1 MCPANRRRPDPPA
14 RPRRRAHTGAAFG
27 LAGPRAR
34 GEDLDE
40 TAVME
45 IALAMREKLAAVGIT
60 TELAHGESG
69 IELHGTGEYET
80 MVSSLGPTVF
90 ELAGHDRSEWDR
102 ILDVRVDQAVRTL
115 ASVKRRWPGTPEQW
129 RAAVRTRLIDPDVSC
144 RYGSPVHRPFG
155 GNLVLALYLRLDG
168 GVMPIYSE
176 HLKDCPLSAD
186 ELFEAGQRNTDRAPL
201 VHRGPIG
208 AGAWALHG
216 EGFFTASKAA
226 NLGAV
231 LDGIDVGADAGVLFC
246 LPHKHVLG
254 LHPIDPDDPYWA
266 LNSMALLHRDET
278 DRHVDPMLSPFIFH
292 RAPTGEVEA
301 VAVPG
306 GVIYDDPRVLILP
319 APRFDA
325 ILDAAGCESTPV
337 RCAGA
342 GDRLPGRMGAGGGLR
357 SPGRGAAGTR
367 AG

>member
-1 MCPANRRRPDPPA
+1 MRPAHRRRPDPPPA
-14 RPRRRAHTGAAFG
+14 HSRGRAHTGAAFG
-27 LAGPRAR
+27 LAGPCAR

-40 TAVME
+40 TTVME
-45 IALAMREKLAAVGIT
+45 IALTMREKLAAAGIT

-69 IELHGTGEYET
+69 IELHGTGEYKM

-102 ILDVRVDQAVRTL
+102 ILDVRVDQAIRTL
-115 ASVKRRWPGTPEQW
+115 ASVKRWPGTPEQW
-129 RAAVRTRLIDPDVSC
+129 RAGVRTRLIDPDVSC

-168 GVMPIYSE
+168 GVAPIYSE
-176 HLKDCPLSAD
+176 HLKDCPLSVD

-231 LDGIDVGADAGVLFC
+231 LGEIDVGADAGVLFC

-266 LNSMALLHRDET
+266 LNSMALLHREET
-278 DRHVDPMLSPFIFH
+278 ELHVDPMLSPFIFH

-301 VAVPG
+301 VAIPG
-306 GVIYDDPRVLILP
+306 GVVYDDPRVLILP
-319 APRFDA
+319 APLFDA

-337 RCAGA
+337 R
-342 GDRLPGRMGAGGGLR
+342 
-357 SPGRGAAGTR
+357 
-367 AG
+367 

>member
-1 MCPANRRRPDPPA
+1 MSPANRRRPDSPA
-14 RPRRRAHTGAAFG
+14 RPRRPAHTGAAFG
-27 LAGPRAR
+27 LAGPCTR
-34 GEDLDE
+34 GGDPDE
-40 TAVME
+40 TTVME
-45 IALAMREKLAAVGIT
+45 IALAMRQKLAAAGIT

-69 IELHGTGEYET
+69 IELHGTGEHEE
-80 MVSSLGPTVF
+80 MVNRLERIVF

-102 ILDVRVDQAVRTL
+102 ILDVHVDQAVRIL
-115 ASVKRRWPGTPEQW
+115 ASVKKWPGTPEQW

-176 HLKDCPLSAD
+176 HLKDCPLSTD

-231 LDGIDVGADAGVLFC
+231 LGEIDVGADAGVLFC

-301 VAVPG
+301 VAIPG
-306 GVIYDDPRVLILP
+306 GVVYDDPHTLVLP
-319 APRFDA
+319 APLFDA
-325 ILDAAGCESTPV
+325 VLDAAGCENSPV
-337 RCAGA
+337 R
-342 GDRLPGRMGAGGGLR
+342 
-357 SPGRGAAGTR
+357 
-367 AG
+367 

>member
-1 MCPANRRRPDPPA
+1 MSPANRRRPDSPA
-14 RPRRRAHTGAAFG
+14 RPRRPAHTGAAFG
-27 LAGPRAR
+27 LAGPCTR
-34 GEDLDE
+34 GGDPDE
-40 TAVME
+40 TTVME
-45 IALAMREKLAAVGIT
+45 IALAMRQKLAAAGIT

-69 IELHGTGEYET
+69 IELHGTGEHEE
-80 MVSSLGPTVF
+80 MVNRLERIVF

-102 ILDVRVDQAVRTL
+102 ILDVHVDQAVRIL
-115 ASVKRRWPGTPEQW
+115 ASVKKWPGTPEQW
-129 RAAVRTRLIDPDVSC
+129 CAAVRTRLIDPDVSC
-144 RYGSPVHRPFG
+144 RYGPPVHRPFG

-168 GVMPIYSE
+168 GVAQIRPE
-176 HLKDCPLSAD
+176 HLEDCPLSTD

-231 LDGIDVGADAGVLFC
+231 LGEIDVGADAGVLFC

-278 DRHVDPMLSPFIFH
+278 DRHVDPMLSPSIFH

-301 VAVPG
+301 VAIPG
-306 GVIYDDPRVLILP
+306 GVVYDDPHTLVLP
-319 APRFDA
+319 APLFDA
-325 ILDAAGCESTPV
+325 VLDAAGCESSPV
-337 RCAGA
+337 R
-342 GDRLPGRMGAGGGLR
+342 
-357 SPGRGAAGTR
+357 
-367 AG
+367 